1 MDKMKEWQTQLENA
15 NGRLAPLGMRLTVNE
30 DEEGFFALLVS
41 GPRTKEVMT
50 YAENYYEDELED
62 LIIEAN
68 AYARTKGER
77 SARPKPVRIAD
88 AKALAETVYDI
99 TALAE
104 PRLSALVEDSR
115 KRFDII
121 WNWALDFEKA
131 WGKRDEE
138 DPDDEKDYLG
148 AVEAF
153 TAEAVARLTR
163 NRQPEAFNTRIQDL
177 GVTVRTYNAI
187 VKGADIRTLGEL
199 CSFRRSEMTRMRNVG
214 KRCMSELEDI
224 LEKHHMQWDSAPAVP
239 RLKHLYHRL

>member
-30 DEEGFFALLVS
+30 DEEGFFALLVC

-68 AYARTKGER
+68 AYARTKGQR
-77 SARPKPVRIAD
+77 SARPRPVSIGD
-88 AKALAETVYDI
+88 SKALAETVYDI
-99 TALAE
+99 TAIAE
-104 PRLSALVEDSR
+104 PRLATYIEDSR
-115 KRFDII
+115 ERFSLI
-121 WNWALDFEKA
+121 WNWALSFQKA
-131 WGKRDEE
+131 WGERDEE

-153 TAEAVARLTR
+153 TAEAVAKLIRV
-163 NRQPEAFNTRIQDL
+163 RQPEAFNTRIQDL

-187 VKGADIRTLGEL
+187 VHGADIRTLGEL
-199 CSFRRSEMTRMRNVG
+199 CSFRRNEITRMRNVG

-224 LEKHHMQWDSAPAVP
+224 LEKHHMQWDSAPAVQ
-239 RLKHLYHRL
+239 RLKHLYNR